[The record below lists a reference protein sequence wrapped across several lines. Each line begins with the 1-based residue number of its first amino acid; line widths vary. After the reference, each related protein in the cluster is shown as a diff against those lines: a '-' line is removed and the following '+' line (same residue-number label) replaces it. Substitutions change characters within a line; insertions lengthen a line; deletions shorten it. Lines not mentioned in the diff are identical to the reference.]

1 MYFIGYDIGSSS
13 IKASLVNANSLKPI
27 KVVSYPKK
35 EMKMI
40 SHQAGWAEQHPEDW
54 WKAIKAATKELLA
67 SSKVDGQKVMSIGI
81 SYQMHGLV
89 AVDKNQKVVRPS
101 IIWCD
106 SRAVE
111 IGDRALKKLGKKYCY
126 KHYLNSP
133 GNFTA
138 SKLSWVK
145 ENEPKLYKTIDK
157 IMLPGDYVAMRMSGE
172 INSTIG
178 NLSEGVLWDFK
189 KNGPSRKLLKHYGID
204 ESLLPE
210 VKPTFSV
217 QATLSAAA
225 ARALKL
231 SSGTPISYRA
241 GDQPNNALS
250 LGVIEPGDVAGTG
263 GTSGVVYAVTDK
275 LIADDM
281 NRVNS
286 FAHVNYTNKDPRV
299 GILLCI
305 NGAGSMYAWLR
316 NNIAPD
322 KTSYEELEKQAAKI
336 AIGSNGLSVLPFGN
350 GAERMF
356 NNKNVGAHFKGL
368 QLNSHSKAH
377 MYRATLEGIAFAF
390 VYGMRA
396 MNKMGIDTSNLKVG
410 NDNLFRSKIFSQT
423 ISNLTG
429 APIKIIETTGATGAA
444 LGSGYGVRHF
454 SKLGDAFKNLKVEKV
469 IKPQRKNE
477 EEALAY
483 KNWKKELK
491 QHL

>member
-1 MYFIGYDIGSSS
+1 MYFLGYDIGSSS
-13 IKASLVNANSLKPI
+13 IKASLVDARTLKSI
-27 KVVSYPKK
+27 KVVSYPKR

-54 WKAIKAATKELLA
+54 WKAIKAATKELL
-67 SSKVDGQKVMSIGI
+67 SSTKIDGKKVASIGI

-89 AVDKNQKVVRPS
+89 AVDKNQEVVRPS

-111 IGDRALKKLGKKYCY
+111 IGNKALKKLGKKYCY
-126 KHYLNSP
+126 KNYLNGP

-138 SKLSWVK
+138 SKLKWVK
-145 ENEPKLYKTIDK
+145 DNEPKLYKTIDK
-157 IMLPGDYVAMRMSGE
+157 IMLPGDYIAMRMSGE

-178 NLSEGVLWDFK
+178 NLSEGVLWDFR
-189 KNGPSRKLLKHYGID
+189 KNKPAKKLLKYYGID
-204 ESLLPE
+204 EALLPE
-210 VKPTFSV
+210 VKPSFSV
-217 QATLSAAA
+217 QATLSQGA
-225 ARALKL
+225 ARSLKL
-231 SSGTPISYRA
+231 ASGTPISYRA

-275 LIADDM
+275 LIADKK

-286 FAHVNYTNKDPRV
+286 FAHVNYSKKDPRI

-316 NNIAPD
+316 NNIAPTD
-322 KTSYEELEKQAAKI
+322 TAYETLEKQASKI
-336 AIGSNGLSVLPFGN
+336 KIGSDGLSVLPFGN

-368 QLNSHSKAH
+368 QLNTHSKAH

-390 VYGMRA
+390 VYGMKA
-396 MNKMGIDTSNLKVG
+396 MNKMGIDTSKLKVG
-410 NDNLFRSKIFSQT
+410 NDNLFRSKVFSQT
-423 ISNLTG
+423 ISNITG
-429 APIKIIETTGATGAA
+429 APIEIIETTGATGAA
-444 LGSGYGVRHF
+444 LGSAYGIGQF
-454 SKLGDAFKNLKVEKV
+454 KKLGDAFKNLKVEKV
-469 IKPQRKNE
+469 IKPQTKNE
-477 EEALAY
+477 EELAAY
-483 KNWKKELK
+483 KRWKKELK

>member
-1 MYFIGYDIGSSS
+1 MYFLGYDIGSSS
-13 IKASLVNANSLKPI
+13 IKASLVDAGTLKPI

-40 SHQAGWAEQHPEDW
+40 SHHPGWAEQHPEDW
-54 WKAIKAATKELLA
+54 WKCIKAATKELWA
-67 SSKVDGQKVMSIGI
+67 TTKADGKQVKSIGI

-111 IGDRALKKLGKKYCY
+111 IGNRALKKLGKAYCY
-126 KHYLNSP
+126 NNYLNAP

-138 SKLSWVK
+138 SKLKWVK
-145 ENEPKLYKTIDK
+145 DNEPKLYKTIDK

-178 NLSEGVLWDFK
+178 NLSEGVFWDFK
-189 KNGPSRKLLKHYGID
+189 KNKPAQKLLKEYGIS
-204 ESLLPE
+204 EALLPE
-210 VKPTFSV
+210 VKPSFSV
-217 QATLSAAA
+217 QATLSPSAAKSLNLA
-225 ARALKL
+225 
-231 SSGTPISYRA
+231 SGTPISYRA

-250 LGVIEPGDVAGTG
+250 LGVVEPGDVAGTG
-263 GTSGVVYAVTDK
+263 GTSGVIYAVTDK
-275 LIADDM
+275 LIADKE

-286 FAHVNYTNKDPRV
+286 FAHVNYAKHDPRV

-322 KTSYEELEKQAAKI
+322 NTAYETLEKQASKI

-356 NNKNVGAHFKGL
+356 NNKNVGAHFKGV
-368 QLNSHSKAH
+368 QLNAHGKAH

-390 VYGMRA
+390 VYGMKA

-444 LGSGYGVRHF
+444 LGSAYGIKHF
-454 SKLGDAFKNLKVEKV
+454 SKLKDAFKNLKVEKV
-469 IKPQRKNE
+469 IKPAKKNE
-477 EEALAY
+477 EELVAY
-483 KNWKKELK
+483 EHWEKELK